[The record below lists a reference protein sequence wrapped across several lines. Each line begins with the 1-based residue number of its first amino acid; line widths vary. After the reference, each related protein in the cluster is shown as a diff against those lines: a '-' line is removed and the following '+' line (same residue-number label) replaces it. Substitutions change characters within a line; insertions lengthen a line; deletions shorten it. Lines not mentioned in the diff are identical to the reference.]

1 MVDTPV
7 KRSFRGLYV
16 LMFAM
21 FVLLVGQ
28 LYNMQIIQGPK
39 YLDQAKDNRERE
51 LTNKASR
58 GIIYDRNNTRL
69 VVNNP
74 SYSIAVTPA
83 DVPDINCAT
92 GEMEDA
98 LVFKQLADALNADA
112 ATLPANIAASVWVS
126 DVIAVR
132 PAELPAGGLVEIAN
146 RLSVPLQVNKNIILA
161 AIQNVVASTPTSRN
175 LFVIRRD
182 VPVQA
187 GNTLRGELKN
197 LPGVRIYNELEYNFI
212 TRFDNCLK
220 PVTVKSGLPYEAM
233 VDIDTRT
240 ADLTGVNVTPEPVR
254 VYTNGPYF
262 AHLLGYVGRISRE
275 EYDADKAHYDPDD
288 KVGKVGMEAALE
300 ELLRGQKGA
309 SQVVVNSEEKIV
321 KELSST
327 DPITGNNVSLTIDSQ
342 LQISVT
348 HALQKGLQQAKVS
361 AGVAIVLRVDD
372 GQVLSMVSL
381 PSYDNNLFSSGI
393 SQADFDLL
401 NTDPAKPMFDR
412 AVGGVYPPGSTYKMI
427 TAAAALQEAVVT
439 PETKIQ
445 CPGFIE
451 VPYTWNE
458 RQRNR
463 FRDWKAAGHGIINI
477 TEALMVSS
485 DVFFYIV
492 SGPRQ
497 EDRKVKKDDG
507 TEEITWTRYYE
518 PWKAKPIDFNGLG
531 IDRLHRYADAFG
543 LGKPTGIELPGEHP
557 GLAPDPAWKVSTY
570 PDNPWSMGDTLVT
583 AIGQGYDLVTPLQL
597 ANATAAVAN
606 GGTLYRPRLVM
617 NVTDPAGNVI
627 QDFKPEVLGTLPVLP
642 QNLGLVR
649 EGMRMVVG
657 DRKGTAYNRFTL
669 RSISVAGKTGTAEYG
684 EPIAMK
690 DGKEVRRSHA
700 WFTAFAPFEDPEI
713 AVVVLLEGGQESL
726 EGSTYAVPVAD
737 EIMKAYFKVD
747 K

>member
-1 MVDTPV
+1 MVDTPAR
-7 KRSFRGLYV
+7 RSFRALYI
-16 LMFAM
+16 LLFAM

-28 LYNMQIIQGPK
+28 LYNMQIIQGPR
-39 YLDQAKDNRERE
+39 YLDQARDNRERE
-51 LTNKASR
+51 LSMKASR
-58 GIIYDRNNTRL
+58 GIIYDRTGNRL

-92 GEMEDA
+92 GEMEQA
-98 LVFKQLADALNADA
+98 AVLTQLAGILNADTNKLAPQVA
-112 ATLPANIAASVWVS
+112 AGVWVS
-126 DVIAVR
+126 DVIAIK
-132 PAELPAGGLVEIAN
+132 PAEVPTDRLVEIAN

-161 AIQNVVASTPTSRN
+161 AMQDVIASTPRSKN

-187 GNTLRGELKN
+187 GDVLRGQMEH

-220 PVTVKSGLPYEAM
+220 PVTVKSGVPYEAM
-233 VDIDTRT
+233 VDIESRHS
-240 ADLTGVNVTPEPVR
+240 DLPGVEVRPEPVR

-262 AHLLGYVGRISRE
+262 AHLLGYVGPISRE
-275 EYDADKAHYDPDD
+275 EYEANKAQYEPDD
-288 KVGKVGMEAALE
+288 KVGTVGMEAALE
-300 ELLRGQKGA
+300 DQLRGQKG
-309 SQVVVNSEEKIV
+309 SSRVVVNSEEKIV
-321 KELSST
+321 KQISST
-327 DPITGNNVSLTIDSQ
+327 DPITGNNVALTIDSG

-348 HALQKGLQQAKVS
+348 QALQRGLQQAKVN
-361 AGVAIVLRVDD
+361 AGVAIVLRVTD

-393 SQADFDLL
+393 SQKDFDLL
-401 NTDPAKPMFDR
+401 NTDPTKPMFDR

-427 TAAAALQEAVVT
+427 TAAAALQEGVVT

-463 FRDWKAAGHGIINI
+463 FRDWKAAGHGTINI
-477 TEALMVSS
+477 TDALMVSS

-518 PWKAKPIDFNGLG
+518 PWKNKPIEFNGLG
-531 IDRLHRYADAFG
+531 IDRLHRYAQAFG
-543 LGKPTGIELPGEHP
+543 FGRPTGIELPGEHP

-583 AIGQGYDLVTPLQL
+583 AIGQGFDLVTPLQL
-597 ANATAAVAN
+597 VNATAAVAN
-606 GGTLYRPRLVM
+606 SGTLYKPQLVL
-617 NVTDPAGNVI
+617 NVTDPAGKVI
-627 QDFKPEVLGTLPVLP
+627 QDYKPEVLGTLPVS
-642 QNLGLVR
+642 QENLNIVR
-649 EGMRMVVG
+649 EGMRRVIA
-657 DRKGTAYNRFTL
+657 DKKGTANNRFTL
-669 RSISVAGKTGTAEYG
+669 KSISVAGKTGTAEYG
-684 EPIAMK
+684 EPIGTK
-690 DGKEVRRSHA
+690 DGKDVRRSHA
-700 WFTAFAPFEDPEI
+700 WFTAFAPFDKPEV

-726 EGSTYAVPVAD
+726 EGSTFAVPVAD
-737 EIMKAYFKVD
+737 EILKAYFKVD